1 MMSHAKHGTDG
12 MKLYQY
18 VGPPEIAARIQ
29 HGPAGVPVHSA
40 ADVRNWMRDTGQE
53 RRREGVVATFV
64 VNAAGILLIADRRSE
79 HVACAGGQ
87 PVRSAGEM
95 TFSIGREVEVIE
107 ASNQSVGYCPEPETW
122 PAVADTLLLAKIAA
136 PADFSPKCTFRR
148 CVKCANVTLV
158 KENDFRCGL
167 CSAGLPLEYN
177 VQVPL
182 EG

>member
-1 MMSHAKHGTDG
+1 

-18 VGPPEIAARIQ
+18 VGPPEIAARVQ

-40 ADVRNWMRDTGQE
+40 VDLRNWVRDTCQG
-53 RRREGVVATFV
+53 RPTLGVVTTYV
-64 VNAAGILLIADRRSE
+64 VDASGALLIADRRSE

-87 PVRSAGEM
+87 PVQSAGEM
-95 TFSIGREVEVIE
+95 TFSVGQETEVLEV
-107 ASNQSVGYCPEPETW
+107 SNQSAGFCPEPESW
-122 PAVADTLLLAKIAA
+122 PAVAEALLRAEISAPNDFTLR
-136 PADFSPKCTFRR
+136 CTFRR

-167 CSAGLPLEYN
+167 CSARLPLEYN